1 MKLEK
6 LIDIRKEKKYSQE
19 DIARMLDISLRNYHR
34 KEKGENQFTVSEL
47 EKICNYLDIEPKE
60 LLDI

>member
-6 LIDIRKEKKYSQE
+6 LINIRKEKKYSQE

-34 KEKGENQFTVSEL
+34 KEKGENQFTISEF
-47 EKICNYLDIEPKE
+47 EKIYKFLNINPLE
-60 LLDI
+60 LLD

>member
-1 MKLEK
+1 M
-6 LIDIRKEKKYSQE
+6 
-19 DIARMLDISLRNYHR
+19 ARMLDISLRNYHR

-47 EKICNYLDIEPKE
+47 EKICNYLDIEPNE